1 MEKRKGINKTVIG
14 SEVYKVLKFYATLRD
29 ISMQDLYAKA
39 LIMYTKHI
47 WNKEFD
53 EYDRKYLIKK
63 LKLNKETVEML
74 EDREHE
80 DQTQTD
86 HGN

>member
-14 SEVYKVLKFYATLRD
+14 NEVYKVLKFYATLRD
-29 ISMQDLYAKA
+29 ISMRDLY
-39 LIMYTKHI
+39 TK
-47 WNKEFD
+47 
-53 EYDRKYLIKK
+53 YDRKYLIKK
-63 LKLNKETVEML
+63 LKLSKETVEML

-80 DQTQTD
+80 DQTQTG